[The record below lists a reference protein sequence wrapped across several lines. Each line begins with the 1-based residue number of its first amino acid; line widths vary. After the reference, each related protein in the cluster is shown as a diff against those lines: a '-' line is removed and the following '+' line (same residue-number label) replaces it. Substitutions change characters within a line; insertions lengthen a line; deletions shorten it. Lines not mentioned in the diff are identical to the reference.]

1 MTIQINQK
9 FVSDLQKLTQE
20 ILRDE
25 AFYLFKGKQDLS
37 ILHQRVFSPSSNI
50 PFANLPT
57 HEKEFFNKYFYNN
70 SNTSSPRA
78 DNPFQAN
85 TEYQGFFIDQLRK
98 LSKVITY
105 NFERMDFIRPSFLNK
120 DDQNPV
126 FNSQQI
132 GMISKGLVFPIIF
145 SIEKREIATLERNQG
160 VNADI
165 EEGEKQLNDEKSN
178 PFDQVSDKVL
188 IQSVSGEFNII
199 MTYAQI
205 EELSLQIDIFR
216 KQGLND
222 QQISNLIRAY
232 IKQRFPNLN
241 IYISPTGN
249 IRTFLGQSGISASF
263 TDSKQ
268 SSEDQSLTQVL
279 QEMRLIQGR
288 KLQYDAILA
297 SNFNL
302 SYPTSNFKVGQIFMD
317 GMELGLNQSGFGSQ
331 SISFVIDQEGVSARL
346 LTDTSAYRANGH
358 SSYNFSLY
366 DRPDQ
371 DSPSAPKISL
381 PSEDLHKLQ
390 TPLLS
395 LYGQLQQPQD
405 INPHLDSF
413 RLQFPKESTPI
424 PGDNNISD
432 LQPSDQLASQSRLP
446 FFQSPNIKG
455 KLPIEDQRE
464 ESRIQQLKEEGALR
478 SAQPARKVKPKLSER
493 GEPMQGPQ
501 KILASG
507 ETTMDQNIQ
516 QKNFGN
522 IEDDSGSDS
531 KVKGTQGK
539 GELGKILKPA
549 LIVGVSTAVPI
560 IAAIGSTFSKIIFT

>member
-1 MTIQINQK
+1 MAITINQK
-9 FVSDLQKLTQE
+9 FVSDLQTLTQE
-20 ILRDE
+20 ILSDE
-25 AFYLFKGKQDLS
+25 AFYLFKKQKDLS
-37 ILHQRVFSPSSNI
+37 ILHQRVFSASSNI
-50 PFANLPT
+50 SFENLPT

-70 SNTSSPRA
+70 RNTTSPKA
-78 DNPFQAN
+78 DNPFRTN

-105 NFERMDFIRPSFLNK
+105 NFERLDFIRPSFVNK

-132 GMISKGLVFPIIF
+132 GMITKGLVFPIIY
-145 SIEKREIATLERNQG
+145 SIEKREIANLERNQG
-160 VNADI
+160 VNADN
-165 EEGEKQLNDEKSN
+165 EEGSSQVNDQKSN
-178 PFDQVSDKVL
+178 PFDLVSDKVL
-188 IQSVSGEFNII
+188 VQNISGEFNII

-216 KQGLND
+216 KQGLDD
-222 QQISNLIRAY
+222 QQISNLIREY
-232 IKQRFPNLN
+232 IKKRFPNLN

-263 TDSKQ
+263 SDSMPVT
-268 SSEDQSLTQVL
+268 EDQSLTQVL
-279 QEMRLIQGR
+279 QEMRFIQGR
-288 KLQYDAILA
+288 KLQFDAILA

-302 SYPTSNFKVGQIFMD
+302 AYATPNFKVGQIFMD

-331 SISFVIDQEGVSARL
+331 TISFVTDREGVSARL
-346 LTDTSAYRANGH
+346 LTDTSVYRTNGRTNYH
-358 SSYNFSLY
+358 LSLY

-371 DSPSAPKISL
+371 DSPSSPKIRL
-381 PSEDLHKLQ
+381 TSEDLPKLQ

-405 INPHLDSF
+405 VNPHLDSF
-413 RLQFPKESTPI
+413 RIQFPKESISI
-424 PGDNNISD
+424 PGDHNISVS
-432 LQPSDQLASQSRLP
+432 QPSDQLTSQSRLP
-446 FFQSPNIKG
+446 FFQRPNRKG
-455 KLPIEDQRE
+455 KVPIEDQRE

-478 SAQPARKVKPKLSER
+478 SAQPTRKVKPKLSER
-493 GEPMQGPQ
+493 GESMQGPQ

-516 QKNFGN
+516 QKSFGN
-522 IEDDSGSDS
+522 IEEDSGRDGI
-531 KVKGTQGK
+531 VQGK
-539 GELGKILKPA
+539 GELGKLLKPA